1 MIGRFLALFV
11 VFAFA
16 VASTANAGHMVRMNS
31 TPDHAVQT
39 HHVSAMVTGYDVQSC
54 EMEQECASESAAMCA
69 AVCTGLLNFVIPER
83 GGTSVFYARADYG
96 LTIIPAVLSHNP
108 GVNRRP
114 PKLRLL

>member
-1 MIGRFLALFV
+1 MRIGERRHVCSRLHW
-11 VFAFA
+11 
-16 VASTANAGHMVRMNS
+16 VA
-31 TPDHAVQT
+31 Q
-39 HHVSAMVTGYDVQSC
+39 
-54 EMEQECASESAAMCA
+54 
-69 AVCTGLLNFVIPER
+69 FVIPER